1 MISRIRVGIKYLFQ
15 LGFRPLALYGLY
27 KLGLKTGHYRRM
39 EEKRQTRKESA
50 FSSFVFRPLFKLPAR
65 EQLIHILAEEGRS
78 NLLNEADEIVNGNIR
93 VFGEL
98 TALDFKFNQPLRHW
112 TEYEST
118 PALLSSFQFLH
129 NDIKFLWEPARFG
142 WAFILGRAYHLTQDE
157 KYADAF
163 WRNFESFTEAN
174 PVNMGPHWM
183 NGQEVAIRLMAF
195 VWADHVFETASV
207 SSAER
212 RAVLHRSIGQHAERI
227 ALTLVYARAQN
238 NNHLITEA
246 AALYTAGLFFKNK
259 TLRESGWHWLNWC
272 FQNQIGDFGEYIQH
286 STNYHRL
293 MLQTALWVNLI
304 KQDVFSAHTSQ
315 AIARSAHWLFSLL
328 DNVSGRTPNLGA
340 NDGALIFPLSAADFR
355 DYRPTVQAVS
365 RAFLRTSL
373 PSGVWDEMSL
383 WFGLPANERVINSDA
398 YLTENVRGKN
408 SWAYLRASRFR
419 SRLSHIDQLHLDL
432 WWRGLNIAQDA
443 GTYLY
448 NAESP
453 WDNPLVTTRV
463 HNTVTVNGRDQMTR
477 AGRFLV
483 LDWVSAYS
491 KNLIEAD
498 AAILGRARAYHRA
511 YHGLKHER
519 TVTVYQNER
528 WVVNDKFSARSRLE
542 RTYRLHWLLPDY
554 EWALENQA
562 DAQGINLRIKSP
574 DGWITLSIHS
584 PFIVHHSS
592 FSLVRAGE
600 LVHGQREVQPYEGWV
615 SHIYGQRVP
624 ALSFVVEVNSVYDT
638 ELTSEFIFPDSAA

>member
-27 KLGLKTGHYRRM
+27 KFGLKTGHYRRV
-39 EEKRQTRKESA
+39 TPASA
-50 FSSFVFRPLFKLPAR
+50 DTIIPNSHSLFVLPDR
-65 EQLIHILAEEGRS
+65 DLLAQVLGEDGKTD
-78 NLLNEADEIVNGNIR
+78 LLNAADEIAAGKVR

-98 TALDFKFNQPLRHW
+98 TPLDFQLNQPLRHW
-112 TEYEST
+112 TEYESNPT
-118 PALLSSFQFLH
+118 LLSSFFFLH

-163 WRNFESFTEAN
+163 WRHFEAFTDAN

-183 NGQEVAIRLMAF
+183 NGQEVAIRMMAL
-195 VWADHVFETASV
+195 VWCAHVFAKAPIANYQSLVTA
-207 SSAER
+207 
-212 RAVLHRSIGQHAERI
+212 IYQHAARI
-227 ALTLVYARAQN
+227 PSTLVYARAQN

-286 STNYHRL
+286 SANYHRL

-328 DNVSGRTPNLGA
+328 DNVSGLTPNLGA

-355 DYRPTVQAVS
+355 DYRPTVQAAS

-373 PSGVWDEMSL
+373 PSGMWDEMSL

-419 SRLSHIDQLHLDL
+419 SRLSHMDQLHLDL

-483 LDWVSAYS
+483 LDWINAYS

-498 AAILGRARAYHRA
+498 DEILGRTRAYHRA

-528 WVVNDKFSARSRLE
+528 WVVNDKFSARSRSE

-554 EWALENQA
+554 EWELENQD
-562 DAQGINLRIKSP
+562 DAHGIRLRIKSP
-574 DGWITLSIHS
+574 SGWITLAVHS
-584 PFIVHHSS
+584 SFPLQLSS

-600 LVHGQREVQPYEGWV
+600 LVYGQREVQPYEGWV
-615 SHIYGQRVP
+615 SHIYGQRAP
-624 ALSFVVEVNSVYDT
+624 ALSFVVEMTSAYDT